1 MVDFLIL
8 VPLNT
13 IVLLPATSLTVC
25 GTRPS
30 FYVTMMDVSSE
41 LLTSKVQGEDHESV
55 DAEHAED
62 HAQAGEQ
69 EALPVRPGLDL
80 TPLSLSLRTKPRLA

>member
-1 MVDFLIL
+1 MSALS
-8 VPLNT
+8 P
-13 IVLLPATSLTVC
+13 
-25 GTRPS
+25 
-30 FYVTMMDVSSE
+30 E

>member
-1 MVDFLIL
+1 MSALS
-8 VPLNT
+8 P
-13 IVLLPATSLTVC
+13 
-25 GTRPS
+25 
-30 FYVTMMDVSSE
+30 E

-80 TPLSLSLRTKPRLA
+80 TPLGLGLSTKPILPRLSALPVSVSARGSAGRPLSAPRPLLPPPAAP